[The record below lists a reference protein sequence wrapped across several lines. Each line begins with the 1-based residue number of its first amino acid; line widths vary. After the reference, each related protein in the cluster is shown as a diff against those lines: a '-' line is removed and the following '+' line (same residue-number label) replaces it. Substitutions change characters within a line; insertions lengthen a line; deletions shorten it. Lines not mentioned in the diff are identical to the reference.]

1 MTRLLFL
8 FLVLMAGG
16 CSSVE
21 RIGADTQG
29 ILESA
34 TSTIDHLEVIK
45 ETDDFEVVGV
55 EADAAIANQ
64 EDILDYTDDIF
75 LTLPN
80 VRDAT
85 PWWANL
91 INRVV
96 VAASILG
103 VVFLIWH
110 LGIGMLIKR
119 IFWAIGLFI
128 PAGAMRSAEMDLK
141 IEHEKI
147 TPSEA
152 TAARRSG
159 DPAYEAARKKVKRQ
173 RKDL

>member
-1 MTRLLFL
+1 MTRMLFL
-8 FLVLMAGG
+8 FLVLVAGG

-29 ILESA
+29 IRESA

-55 EADAAIANQ
+55 EADAAIAYQ

-85 PWWANL
+85 PWWASL

-110 LGIGMLIKR
+110 LGIGHLIKR
-119 IFWAIGLFI
+119 IFWAIGWFI
-128 PAGAMRSAEMDLK
+128 PSGAMRSAEMDLK
-141 IEHEKI
+141 IENEKV

-159 DPAYEAARKKVKRQ
+159 DPAYEAARRKLKKRSY
-173 RKDL
+173 

>member
-1 MTRLLFL
+1 MTRMLFL

-29 ILESA
+29 IRESA
-34 TSTIDHLEVIK
+34 TSTINHLEVIM
-45 ETDDFEVVGV
+45 ETDDFEVVEV
-55 EADAAIANQ
+55 EAEAALSDQ
-64 EDILDYTDDIF
+64 EDILDYTTDIF
-75 LTLPN
+75 MTLPN

-85 PWWANL
+85 PWWATL

-103 VVFLIWH
+103 VVFLVWH
-110 LGIGMLIKR
+110 LGIGYLIKR
-119 IFWAIGLFI
+119 MFWAIGWFI
-128 PAGAMRSAEMDLK
+128 PSGAMRSAEMDLK
-141 IEHEKI
+141 IEHDKV

-159 DPAYEAARKKVKRQ
+159 DPAYEAARTKLKKRSY
-173 RKDL
+173 